1 MAGRRLDTWRHYPH
15 VGFPRV
21 SFRHAGHLC
30 LAAVLHS
37 PEITLKQ
44 TPQATGEAVGA
55 LLPRP
60 DTSASWEFQT
70 RSWEVSKVSRTVERA
85 GFSARVRLIT
95 CSGRPHKQPS
105 PGRRSR
111 AWRHANAATLRK
123 RGSGRATR
131 RRMNMHAWLCHGFA
145 QTLRCGFR
153 LRFHNRRRKTQH
165 KILQCVL
172 EPLLQQPQSQN
183 PLCCFCRHCVGV
195 LHAAVSLIRCAT
207 NREWACR
214 SLGFSACT
222 HCVGRP
228 AVPGTTWTGRLRRSS
243 SC

>member
-1 MAGRRLDTWRHYPH
+1 M
-15 VGFPRV
+15 
-21 SFRHAGHLC
+21 
-30 LAAVLHS
+30 
-37 PEITLKQ
+37 
-44 TPQATGEAVGA
+44 
-55 LLPRP
+55 
-60 DTSASWEFQT
+60 
-70 RSWEVSKVSRTVERA
+70 SKISRTVERA

-123 RGSGRATR
+123 RGSGTGRATR
-131 RRMNMHAWLCHGFA
+131 RRMNMHAWLCSNVALRLSPSISQSKA
-145 QTLRCGFR
+145 QDAA
-153 LRFHNRRRKTQH
+153 
-165 KILQCVL
+165 
-172 EPLLQQPQSQN
+172 QN
-183 PLCCFCRHCVGV
+183 PAVRSGAIASTAAKPKSIVLLLPRHCVGV

-228 AVPGTTWTGRLRRSS
+228 AVPGTTWTGRLRRS
-243 SC
+243 C